1 MTLYDTNLTNI
12 QTFASQFPGQ
22 YKPSCVNLVMPVLY
36 SPWKEL
42 QFVIDCSGSTDN
54 SRGGGRGTSRGGM
67 DNQTTLSSPTEQPKT
82 KIIAIAELEGVGTT
96 IAELANK
103 YNMTGT
109 IIYLYSFGSS
119 VFNCILPNSQY
130 KVTTNE
136 NLQIELLNILDT
148 LIVYEGGGTALLPAL
163 QKVFSMCKQ
172 QSMLVIATDGQPNT
186 GGSVEEVCT
195 YMKQELQKDNCPI
208 TCVIAIGA
216 GSIQENQHMF
226 VGNRASHVFSQND
239 SMEERDII
247 RKTIAGMNDCMREC
261 NNLFLLR
268 LAELAKEGVY
278 CPACTDYSELSTTLQ
293 EYFNGTHIAKYKTVL
308 DNNRFGDLPQFVN
321 DTFSTMPE
329 IKAVIVHTPFGYYF
343 ITRDRQISVIP
354 INISNPFE
362 GVVVTN
368 ILESF
373 EVLLLPFDQ
382 TFGIYCKN
390 IIIPTPEG
398 NFLVNSDT
406 NGWPRMRK
414 VQLN

>member
-22 YKPSCVNLVMPVLY
+22 YKPSCVNLVMPVLS

-239 SMEERDII
+239 SMEERENAII
-247 RKTIAGMNDCMREC
+247 
-261 NNLFLLR
+261 
-268 LAELAKEGVY
+268 
-278 CPACTDYSELSTTLQ
+278 
-293 EYFNGTHIAKYKTVL
+293 YFFY
-308 DNNRFGDLPQFVN
+308 
-321 DTFSTMPE
+321 
-329 IKAVIVHTPFGYYF
+329 
-343 ITRDRQISVIP
+343 
-354 INISNPFE
+354 
-362 GVVVTN
+362 
-368 ILESF
+368 
-373 EVLLLPFDQ
+373 VLLNLQ
-382 TFGIYCKN
+382 RRVYIVQHVLIILNCQQHCKN
-390 IIIPTPEG
+390 ILMEHILQSIKLYLITTDLEIYH
-398 NFLVNSDT
+398 NL
-406 NGWPRMRK
+406 
-414 VQLN
+414 